1 MLRIVLQIIK
11 DKNDFENIFKK
22 LKNESRSSKN
32 LPGVSTRDKAITREI
47 VVRWFKTI
55 FENFDTE
62 LIDQNKD
69 IYVTEIENIN
79 FDHKD
84 LAQLQIDLVCML
96 SRKNE
101 SYFREI
107 IEKLIQKFHTD
118 RKELDQEKFNLI
130 TMSLCQ
136 SIKPEKVLMEFATIF
151 HRINDLD
158 FVYDMIETLTFGVA
172 ASPFYKILRMKLWG
186 QMPTDFA
193 KDKEDLF
200 LHLFNAWCINPV
212 STLTICLL
220 SQKYELAY
228 NLIHKFTDELEP
240 R

>member
-1 MLRIVLQIIK
+1 MQIIK

-130 TMSLCQ
+130 TMSLC
-136 SIKPEKVLMEFATIF
+136 
-151 HRINDLD
+151 
-158 FVYDMIETLTFGVA
+158 
-172 ASPFYKILRMKLWG
+172 
-186 QMPTDFA
+186 
-193 KDKEDLF
+193 
-200 LHLFNAWCINPV
+200 
-212 STLTICLL
+212 
-220 SQKYELAY
+220 
-228 NLIHKFTDELEP
+228 
-240 R
+240 

>member
-84 LAQLQIDLVCML
+84 LA
-96 SRKNE
+96 
-101 SYFREI
+101 
-107 IEKLIQKFHTD
+107 
-118 RKELDQEKFNLI
+118 
-130 TMSLCQ
+130 
-136 SIKPEKVLMEFATIF
+136 
-151 HRINDLD
+151 
-158 FVYDMIETLTFGVA
+158 
-172 ASPFYKILRMKLWG
+172 
-186 QMPTDFA
+186 
-193 KDKEDLF
+193 
-200 LHLFNAWCINPV
+200 
-212 STLTICLL
+212 
-220 SQKYELAY
+220 
-228 NLIHKFTDELEP
+228 
-240 R
+240 